1 MGQPFM
7 KHNYSPL
14 NIALTVLADVLSVF
28 LVVLLCSLGTFI
40 GGGLNSTQIWG
51 IVIYGLSFALVLCLA
66 FCFFGIYRLLTDNF
80 GMLEAIKVALIILCV
95 NVAGYLVMFFVPD
108 AYLPTFN
115 LAVFFLGMVVMMFLC
130 DGFRT
135 LKRVIK
141 YAATMIK
148 KRRSPLKRTLVIGA
162 GSAAKIVIDDSRNN
176 IDSRSRVVLLVDDDP
191 SKINRTLSGIPVKG
205 PISSVSSFVAEYK
218 IDEVIIAIQAL
229 DKTTLNR
236 ILSYLRDVDVQVKRL
251 PILSELGSVN
261 ERTVLNVDINDI
273 LGRPQVS
280 LDNSQIKEMLTG
292 KCVLVTGAGGSI
304 GSELVRQIYKTHP
317 ATLVLFDIY
326 ENGVYAIQQELVREI
341 KRENCTDVKLVTLIG
356 ATYNEVRM
364 EQIFMQYKP
373 DYLYHA
379 AAYKHVPL
387 MEESPVEAVRSNVVG
402 TYNVAKL
409 ADKYHVKKM
418 LLISTD
424 KAVRPTNAM
433 GATKR
438 FAEMIIQYFASVS
451 KNTKYCAVRFGN
463 VLGSNGSVIPL
474 FEKQIEEGGP
484 ITVTDP
490 NIIRYFMTIPE
501 AVGLILQSSIFAQ
514 GGEIFILDMGKPVRI
529 DDLAK
534 KMIRQAGF
542 VPGKDIQI
550 VYSGLRP
557 GEKLFEETLIDPTT
571 QIKTSNNKIY
581 IERAGEIQPIEE
593 DVELAKTAFGLSVEP
608 NDVKDIIRTV
618 VTTYK
623 PEMND

>member
-40 GGGLNSTQIWG
+40 GGGLNSIQIWG
-51 IVIYGLSFALVLCLA
+51 IVIYGLSFALILCLV

-95 NVAGYLVMFFVPD
+95 NVVGYLVMFFVPD

-176 IDSRSRVVLLVDDDP
+176 IDSKSHVVLLVDDDP

-317 ATLVLFDIY
+317 ATWFCSIFTKM
-326 ENGVYAIQQELVREI
+326 EFMPFSKSSFVRLNVRI
-341 KRENCTDVKLVTLIG
+341 ARMLNWSRLIG
-356 ATYNEVRM
+356 STYNEVRM

-373 DYLYHA
+373 DYIYHA

-387 MEESPVEAVRSNVVG
+387 MEESPVEAVRTNVVG

-438 FAEMIIQYFASVS
+438 LP
-451 KNTKYCAVRFGN
+451 K
-463 VLGSNGSVIPL
+463 
-474 FEKQIEEGGP
+474 
-484 ITVTDP
+484 
-490 NIIRYFMTIPE
+490 
-501 AVGLILQSSIFAQ
+501 
-514 GGEIFILDMGKPVRI
+514 
-529 DDLAK
+529 
-534 KMIRQAGF
+534 
-542 VPGKDIQI
+542 
-550 VYSGLRP
+550 
-557 GEKLFEETLIDPTT
+557 
-571 QIKTSNNKIY
+571 
-581 IERAGEIQPIEE
+581 
-593 DVELAKTAFGLSVEP
+593 
-608 NDVKDIIRTV
+608 
-618 VTTYK
+618 
-623 PEMND
+623 